1 MKASD
6 TKKGNVIEHE
16 GTVYQVRDVER
27 SSPSAR
33 GGNVTFR

>member
-16 GTVYQVRDVER
+16 GTVYQVRDIER
-27 SSPSAR
+27 
-33 GGNVTFR
+33 